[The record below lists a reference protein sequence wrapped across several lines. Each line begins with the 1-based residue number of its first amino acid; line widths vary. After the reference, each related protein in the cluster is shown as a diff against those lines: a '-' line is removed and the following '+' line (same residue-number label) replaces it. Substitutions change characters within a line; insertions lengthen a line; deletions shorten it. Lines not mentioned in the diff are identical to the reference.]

1 MVAVAQGSSLIGRFM
16 RQIFSNIGQNLV
28 GAGLLV
34 GFILAGLV
42 GIILLAVSALGKV
55 RRFFDER

>member
-1 MVAVAQGSSLIGRFM
+1 MHK
-16 RQIFSNIGQNLV
+16 IFSNIGQNLV
-28 GAGLLV
+28 GMGLLV

-42 GIILLAVSALGKV
+42 GIILLAISASGKA